1 MKSSI
6 VSALIGAV
14 AGIIGGIVGV
24 WWAKR
29 KQKEGRVRSNKDPQR
44 NGDEAN

>member
-1 MKSSI
+1 MGIESAI
-6 VSALIGAV
+6 VGAV

-29 KQKEGRVRSNKDPQR
+29 KQKEGRVRSNKDQR
-44 NGDEAN
+44 KN